1 MSAPATTEAWH
12 GKQSPKQVTVWES
25 LRPERTGY
33 VYYQWC
39 DTEGLDRF
47 WIILGLDDWDDT
59 WGNNLTPYRIDAA
72 GCVEN
77 FEWYPMVNLQ
87 FTRTQDTVL
96 PPQEGGCGA
105 PIGCIRMFL
114 WTWWSNPI
122 WSGDGDG
129 WLISHA
135 HLLYDDT
142 MDMWPNSERI
152 QLMAHEFGH
161 SMGLED
167 HSPNCNIWPHTVM
180 TTFYLSGGCGFS
192 VEPWWPGHYLN
203 DVCVADAYLGYGF
216 TRCQ

>member
-1 MSAPATTEAWH
+1 MTRSSLSLAIATLVLLAALLAPTFDRLPMSAPATTEAWH

-77 FEWYPMVNLQ
+77 FEWYP
-87 FTRTQDTVL
+87 T
-96 PPQEGGCGA
+96 
-105 PIGCIRMFL
+105 
-114 WTWWSNPI
+114 
-122 WSGDGDG
+122 
-129 WLISHA
+129 
-135 HLLYDDT
+135 
-142 MDMWPNSERI
+142 
-152 QLMAHEFGH
+152 
-161 SMGLED
+161 
-167 HSPNCNIWPHTVM
+167 
-180 TTFYLSGGCGFS
+180 